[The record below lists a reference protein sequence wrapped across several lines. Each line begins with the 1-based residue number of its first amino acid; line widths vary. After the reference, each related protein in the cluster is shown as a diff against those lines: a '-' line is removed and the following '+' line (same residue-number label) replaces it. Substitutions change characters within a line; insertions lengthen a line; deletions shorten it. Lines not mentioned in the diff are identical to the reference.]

1 MKSGKKLLQNWTLYR
16 NQVQVIEIK
25 IAIIKI
31 KNVTDSKPDGHD
43 RISILGLVELLDE
56 KYIKDI

>member
-31 KNVTDSKPDGHD
+31 KNVTDSKPDGT
-43 RISILGLVELLDE
+43 
-56 KYIKDI
+56 